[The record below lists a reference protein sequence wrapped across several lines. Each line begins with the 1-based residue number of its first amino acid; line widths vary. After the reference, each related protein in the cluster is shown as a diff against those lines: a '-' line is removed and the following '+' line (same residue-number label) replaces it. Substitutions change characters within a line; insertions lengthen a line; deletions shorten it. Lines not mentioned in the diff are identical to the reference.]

1 MIEVFGIL
9 LVVQGVGGFINR
21 VAGSESESWF
31 LQLHLLPAGLHLPV
45 SVAMAVVGGV
55 LVLSEMARQ
64 RRRR

>member
-1 MIEVFGIL
+1 MIEVLGIL

-21 VAGSESESWF
+21 IAGSESESWF
-31 LQLHLLPAGLHLPV
+31 LQLHLLPPGLHLPV
-45 SVAMAVVGGV
+45 SVAMAVVGGA

>member
-1 MIEVFGIL
+1 MIEVLGIL

-21 VAGSESESWF
+21 IAESGSESWF
-31 LQLHLLPAGLHLPV
+31 LQLHLLPPGLHLPV
-45 SVAMAVVGGV
+45 SVAMAAVGAV